1 MKAVMYGA
9 GKGQEKLNWVVNRTY
24 EMLPPWLKFYL
35 TKKDYKNFVQDSF
48 DYVTKLTKDYLDNGI
63 IDNSIEQKQ

>member
-1 MKAVMYGA
+1 MAEQV
-9 GKGQEKLNWVVNRTY
+9 
-24 EMLPPWLKFYL
+24 YL
-35 TKKDYKNFVQDSF
+35 TKEDYKNFVQDSF